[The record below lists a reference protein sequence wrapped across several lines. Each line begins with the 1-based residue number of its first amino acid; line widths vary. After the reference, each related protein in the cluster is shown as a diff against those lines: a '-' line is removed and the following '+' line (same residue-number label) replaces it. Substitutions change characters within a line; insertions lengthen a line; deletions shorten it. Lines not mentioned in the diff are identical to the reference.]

1 MNLKL
6 IAPVFIAS
14 LVACSPSFSQISDN
28 FKPQAFVRYI
38 NDDNLFRDST
48 NEQAD
53 SIVRIGAA
61 VDIGYSVSRQDFIVK
76 LKADR
81 ANYDKND
88 SLDHDDL
95 LARGLWNWVVGSR
108 LNGVVDLSYLETIAS
123 FDEDAARTKDDKT
136 RRSANFNADYE
147 LTPQWDLRAG
157 ISTNQIRVDQR
168 PSVDLDQDSFFGEV
182 RYVTGA
188 RTRVGLRSSKT
199 DGDYLN
205 LENVNGV
212 LVNNDFEKTEL
223 SVTLYWEGTGKSSF
237 RGRVGWTD
245 VKFED
250 LSDRD
255 FDGRSARL
263 TYLWDISG
271 KSDVDI
277 TYWNEARPRSEVSSI
292 VVTQGVHIKPRWE
305 ITEKLSASLNIIY
318 EDIDYEGDANRIVGG
333 SELRAD
339 DVKTGNVSLSYRLP
353 RIFTFSLAYTYSDR
367 ESNNPPSNF
376 EYSRWDA
383 AIGARF

>member
-6 IAPVFIAS
+6 LVPVLIAS
-14 LVACSPSFSQISDN
+14 IVASSPSFSQISDN

-38 NDDNLFRDST
+38 HDNNLFRDPT
-48 NEQAD
+48 NEQDD
-53 SIVRIGAA
+53 SIVRLGAG
-61 VDIGYSVSRQDFIVK
+61 VDIGYSVSRQDFVLK

-81 ANYDKND
+81 AKYDKND
-88 SLDHDDL
+88 SLDHDNL
-95 LARGLWNWVVGSR
+95 LARGQWNWVVGSR
-108 LNGVVDLSYLETIAS
+108 LNGVVDLRYLETIAS
-123 FDEDAARTKDDKT
+123 FDEDATRTRDDKT
-136 RRSANFNADYE
+136 VKSAKFDGNYE
-147 LTPQWDLRAG
+147 LTPQWDLRGGLARAQ
-157 ISTNQIRVDQR
+157 NRVDRR

-182 RYVTGA
+182 RYATGA
-188 RTRVGLRSSKT
+188 HTRVGLRSSKT

-223 SVTLYWEGTGKSSF
+223 SVTFYWEGTGKSRL

-245 VKFED
+245 VKFEE

-263 TYLWDISG
+263 TYLWDLTG
-271 KSDVDI
+271 KSNVDI
-277 TYWNEARPRSEVSSI
+277 TYWNEASTRSEVSSV
-292 VVTQGVHIKPRWE
+292 VVTQGVRIKPKWE
-305 ITEKLSASLNIIY
+305 ITEKLSVFLNILY
-318 EDIDYEGDANRIVGG
+318 EDIDFEGDADQIVGG

-367 ESNNPPSNF
+367 QSNNPPSNY

-383 AIGARF
+383 VLRARF